1 MELEIRP
8 VFLVP
13 DTNGFI
19 DHLGSLVTLLDCRK
33 FILVVPLIGECGQHE
48 AGGLLYP
55 PGRAPP
61 LCQLPQCCPTCPQSL
76 CGPQLGSSCRAQPS
90 GHGPAPSLGTSP
102 LLLPAFLFARWSC
115 VSSRQQPALLLPVP
129 RCSPACQ
136 LAARSPPQAPLP
148 VVCTEGVPG
157 AGRGMWV
164 LNGIWKEFW
173 KEQGGGIVKQ
183 SKQIAYPS

>member
-33 FILVVPLIGECGQHE
+33 FILVVPLIGERGQHE

-55 PGRAPP
+55 PGRAPSP
-61 LCQLPQCCPTCPQSL
+61 CQLPQCCPTCPQSL

-90 GHGPAPSLGTSP
+90 GHGPAPSLGMSP
-102 LLLPAFLFARWSC
+102 LLFLLFYLLAGAVSRPG
-115 VSSRQQPALLLPVP
+115 SSR
-129 RCSPACQ
+129 RSFSPC
-136 LAARSPPQAPLP
+136 LAAPLP
-148 VVCTEGVPG
+148 ASSLPAALPRLRSPWCALRGCQGPG
-157 AGRGMWV
+157 EACGC
-164 LNGIWKEFW
+164 
-173 KEQGGGIVKQ
+173 
-183 SKQIAYPS
+183 